1 MSVCQFPS
9 LSPELY
15 EQRKCPKALSPA
27 PFSASPLPDLPLP
40 PAAVNLSMGGK
51 LNCRR
56 QSVTLSFV
64 TTFLRRGHH
73 VEECCLDYW
82 KKTQNDFFCVRRTV
96 HTSFTAANTG
106 FAFGQFFLGFFCQR
120 CCSGKITIRNDSI
133 ACVGTALPRQPSPRP
148 QQQPPPVCQHRPL
161 PDPPG
166 QTRSQPHNGL
176 PPPPLRPQPRLQPL
190 SPQPLPPPRR
200 ARATLWASLCP
211 RTRLLVCFPKFGTF
225 VRKQPIF
232 SDSCRNI

>member
-1 MSVCQFPS
+1 MLRSAVWIIGRKPKTIFFVFV
-9 LSPELY
+9 
-15 EQRKCPKALSPA
+15 EQSTP
-27 PFSASPLPDLPLP
+27 PLLQLTRDLL
-40 PAAVNLSMGGK
+40 LD
-51 LNCRR
+51 NC
-56 QSVTLSFV
+56 
-64 TTFLRRGHH
+64 
-73 VEECCLDYW
+73 
-82 KKTQNDFFCVRRTV
+82 
-96 HTSFTAANTG
+96 
-106 FAFGQFFLGFFCQR
+106 LGFFCQR